1 MVVSNVWTNVIWEK
15 MIGYQIPELTDI
27 EAYYAMEDSC
37 PSPRGDQIDY
47 DF

>member
-15 MIGYQIPELTDI
+15 MIGDQIAELTDI
-27 EAYYAMEDSC
+27 EAYYSKGGSC
-37 PSPRGDQIDY
+37 LSPGDQIDF